1 MAQGVLARRFGS
13 GSVLAIGH
21 LSEALLPFVRSI
33 AMARLMSPANFGIGI
48 AISTTAAVVE
58 LFTDIGLDRMAV
70 RAAAH
75 GNSEHY
81 LKTLHAVQL
90 ARGCLNAVILAVL
103 GPVLAV
109 VVGAPKSGLLFSSLG
124 LICLAK
130 GLTNYERK
138 QAMQRY
144 VYWPEGVTILGN
156 QIGWTVAT
164 ILFAFWLRDARA
176 MAFGIMAGQAV
187 ALIMAH
193 GLAKQPYRFGWDR
206 AIVKEALSYGLPLI
220 PSSMATAANG
230 LLDRFIVSGAL
241 GPAVLGL
248 YTAALMMTVMPRVIL
263 SRLLNNLAIP
273 AFINK
278 GSSGTEAQDIFNA
291 WAIIAITSAFLVA
304 VAAVCLTRPVLFL
317 IYGARFVATPLLS
330 ALIAADLIPKFLI
343 CLAGTPAL
351 ALGHTKALL
360 RYTMLT
366 LPALGIAAIGVWFT
380 HRIEGFAGGMLAAD
394 CVSMTLIVYLAMRQ
408 YPYSRRLVWVLL
420 AGALGLLAL
429 PALAVLNFPGR
440 HPLDPGTLVLHIG
453 AGAVS
458 VIAFAAILFFV
469 VDRRHFRDMLSAFG
483 VARSEPSG
491 LGQTITEA

>member
-1 MAQGVLARRFGS
+1 MR
-13 GSVLAIGH
+13 
-21 LSEALLPFVRSI
+21 LSWRPW
-33 AMARLMSPANFGIGI
+33 
-48 AISTTAAVVE
+48 
-58 LFTDIGLDRMAV
+58 
-70 RAAAH
+70 
-75 GNSEHY
+75 
-81 LKTLHAVQL
+81 
-90 ARGCLNAVILAVL
+90 C
-103 GPVLAV
+103 PVLAV
-109 VVGAPKSGLLFSSLG
+109 VVGAPRSGLLFSSLG

-144 VYWPEGVTILGN
+144 IYWPEGVTILGN
-156 QIGWTVAT
+156 QIAWTVAT

-176 MAFGIMAGQAV
+176 MAFGIMAGQVV

-206 AIVKEALSYGLPLI
+206 AIVKEALSYGVPLI

-248 YTAALMMTVMPRVIL
+248 YTAALMMSVMPRVIL

-273 AFINK
+273 AFINN
-278 GSSGTEAQDIFNA
+278 GSSGPEAQNIFNA
-291 WAIIAITSAFLVA
+291 WAIVSITGAFLVA

-317 IYGARFVATPLLS
+317 IYGARFVPSPLLS
-330 ALIAADLIPKFLI
+330 ALIAADFIPKFLI

-366 LPALGIAAIGVWFT
+366 LPSLGIAAIAVTFT

-394 CVSMTLIVYLAMRQ
+394 CVAMTVIVYLAMRQ
-408 YPYSRRLVWVLL
+408 YPYSRRLVWVLWPERWDS
-420 AGALGLLAL
+420 AL
-429 PALAVLNFPGR
+429 PALTILNFPGR
-440 HPLDPGTLVLHIG
+440 HPMDPGTLALHIG
-453 AGAVS
+453 AGGVS
-458 VIAFAAILFFV
+458 VIAFAAILFFA
-469 VDRRHFRDMLSAFG
+469 VDRRHFHDILASMGGGRIP
-483 VARSEPSG
+483 SEG
-491 LGQTITEA
+491 LRQAIPEA